1 VIRAPVYDPKRDGN
15 VFSWVLKAA
24 EVYRMRKRTERDAA
38 KEATTELKRMGPAE
52 VEDKKW

>member
-15 VFSWVLKAA
+15 VFSWVLRAA

-38 KEATTELKRMGPAE
+38 KEAAAELERLDSTK
-52 VEDKKW
+52 VEN